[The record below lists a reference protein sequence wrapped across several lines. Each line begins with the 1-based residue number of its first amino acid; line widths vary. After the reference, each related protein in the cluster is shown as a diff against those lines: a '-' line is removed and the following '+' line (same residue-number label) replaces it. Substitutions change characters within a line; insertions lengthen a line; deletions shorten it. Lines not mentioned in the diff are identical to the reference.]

1 MVKSTKLAELIVE
14 ETSGVDHP
22 AHLHEGWIVMKSTE
36 LDEALDS
43 LDETVINDLSTD
55 EGEPIVELTQNET
68 ETVTE
73 TEEVVADVETE
84 AQPVLASVDVP
95 DDDNTATVEKMNTD
109 LRKAL
114 SDLAEVKKQNEQLV
128 EERELE
134 KASSAGH
141 QWAILPG
148 MNPSEFAPVLRSIR
162 SNDAESAQK
171 VEEIFD
177 ACAVAFSEAGIMKEL
192 GSDAAPEGEG
202 AYAMIEASA
211 QELVS
216 SGEVDSIAK
225 GIAIV
230 AQRQPD
236 LYGQYMKEKGL

>member
-1 MVKSTKLAELIVE
+1 ME

-114 SDLAEVKKQNEQLV
+114 SD
-128 EERELE
+128 
-134 KASSAGH
+134 
-141 QWAILPG
+141 
-148 MNPSEFAPVLRSIR
+148 
-162 SNDAESAQK
+162 
-171 VEEIFD
+171 
-177 ACAVAFSEAGIMKEL
+177 
-192 GSDAAPEGEG
+192 
-202 AYAMIEASA
+202 
-211 QELVS
+211 
-216 SGEVDSIAK
+216 
-225 GIAIV
+225 
-230 AQRQPD
+230 
-236 LYGQYMKEKGL
+236 